1 MKREKIVAMFYNFSL
16 IVSFLFLGLYFFAL
30 YTYNV
35 YFFFFAIF
43 SLLLVLVLAKRS
55 NKPINMIDI
64 IYKMVLI
71 KLIFFMVYLY
81 TNGIYCGSDVNK
93 IMLQTATKVTVSA
106 GMSPNQSQ
114 GFLGTIGGMT
124 LFFGSTYMAH
134 KLLLK
139 LNKEPEIIPE
149 VIQPSIITP
158 TIVEDAPKKVPTTVQ
173 EQIAAYMKNKQDI
186 LEFEKNYAQGVEGK
200 IIVYN
205 LHDKQFASVPNT
217 IINIVPS
224 SDDDGVIIMP
234 SKDMPIP
241 DSIIHDEFFYKD
253 QFGKTLDR
261 IDHLIELNTAMRKI
275 EGENLKSAYYDINEL
290 LKTANYNLQKLN
302 TTQIEEKKLLVTL
315 LLQRKKDI
323 IDIIK
328 NDPKW
333 SDIYLKRAYTTIEN
347 IQFYSHLIEKN
358 RILNVSEASKVQ
370 KLENFLN
377 ILKQKQITY
386 TKIYSGVDH
395 KDILLLDEAWKSFVA
410 NKTYY
415 FAIGFA
421 KLFYC
426 AVYSQPVPGN
436 LDDDLLS
443 IVASI
448 LGQPSVGKDLKYTPK

>member
-1 MKREKIVAMFYNFSL
+1 MVIIFYNFSL

-35 YFFFFAIF
+35 YFLIFAIL

-114 GFLGTIGGMT
+114 GFLGTICGMT

-158 TIVEDAPKKVPTTVQ
+158 NIIESSPKKEPTTVQ
-173 EQIAAYMKNKQDI
+173 EQIAAYVKNKQDV
-186 LEFEKNYAQGVEGK
+186 LEFERNYAQGVEAK
-200 IIVYN
+200 IVIYD
-205 LHDKQFASVPNT
+205 LHEKQFNEVPKSS
-217 IINIVPS
+217 INIVKPS
-224 SDDDGVIIMP
+224 ENDGNVILMP
-234 SKDMPIP
+234 SKDISLP
-241 DSIIHDEFFYKD
+241 DNVIHDEFFYKD

-261 IDHLIELNTAMRKI
+261 IDHLIELNTEMRKL
-275 EGENLKSAYYDINEL
+275 EGVNLKSAYYDINDL
-290 LKTANYNLQKLN
+290 VNIAHLNLQKLN
-302 TTQIEEKKLLVTL
+302 TIQIEEKKILVNL
-315 LLQRKKDI
+315 LLQRQKSI

-333 SDIYLKRAYTTIEN
+333 SDIYLKRVYTTLEN
-347 IQFYSHLIEKN
+347 IQYYSNLIEKN
-358 RILNVSEASKVQ
+358 RILNVSDASKIQ

-377 ILKQKQITY
+377 ILKQKQNNFS
-386 TKIYSGVDH
+386 KIYSGIDH
-395 KDILLLDEAWKSFVA
+395 KDILLLDEAWKTFWA

-415 FAIGFA
+415 CALGFA

-426 AVYSQPVPGN
+426 AVYSEPVPGRF
-436 LDDDLLS
+436 DDDLAS

-448 LGQPSVGKDLKYTPK
+448 LGRIDVDKDLKYIPK